1 MITPYFYS
9 ILDLKPPVTIEQ
21 LKEAYH
27 RQAKKNH
34 PDLFPDD
41 KKSSRQLKMM
51 KINEAYMSLMQEF
64 MSVGRPEGAVSRR
77 RTSDNRQG
85 GEGSSGRGQQGA
97 REEKNGDS
105 DTVYSPV
112 KAEDKMVAGLRDP
125 AYSYYK
131 RAFTFYQ
138 YGYMELFKKDPRIIR
153 SQLAKLKTYDAYI
166 LKLTIAALRYFEQ
179 SYRYFRKVIEEYP
192 ESIWINDSKV
202 KLRKIEKYNGIYH
215 KICTNL
221 SRNLQQI
228 RTEQAS

>member
-9 ILDLKPPVTIEQ
+9 ILDLHPPVTIEQ
-21 LKEAYH
+21 VKEAYH

-34 PDLFPDD
+34 PDLFPET
-41 KKSSRQLKMM
+41 KKNSQQLKMM
-51 KINEAYMSLMQEF
+51 KINEAYMSLMKEF
-64 MSVGRPEGAVSRR
+64 MISGAGADTDAGSRNAGHAK
-77 RTSDNRQG
+77 TG
-85 GEGSSGRGQQGA
+85 GERTPSGEPDA
-97 REEKNGDS
+97 AEERSGEPHPE
-105 DTVYSPV
+105 YSPV
-112 KAEDKMVAGLRDP
+112 RAEDKKVAGLRDP

-179 SYRYFRKVIEEYP
+179 SYRYFMRVVEEYP
-192 ESIWINDSKV
+192 DSIWINDSRA
-202 KLRKIEKYNGIYH
+202 KLRKIEKYNSIYH
-215 KICTNL
+215 KICSNL

-228 RTEQAS
+228 KTERAS